1 LDILSNKTF
10 RALKQHPVKQLVV
23 GGGVSANQGLRKR
36 LAKDIKDKNLDME
49 LVFPPLRLCGDNA
62 AMIGAMAQIQFDK
75 GDFAELDLNADPSL
89 DFDME

>member
-1 LDILSNKTF
+1 
-10 RALKQHPVKQLVV
+10 
-23 GGGVSANQGLRKR
+23 
-36 LAKDIKDKNLDME
+36 ME

-62 AMIGAMAQIQFDK
+62 AMIGAMAQIQYDK